1 VLANNVWTRDITSAL
16 TVSVLMPYIDL
27 WERLQH
33 IQLAPERPDVV
44 TWQWEVSGLYS
55 CRSSYKGLCSGQ
67 NSILGAKEL
76 WKVRAPQKC
85 IFFLWLT
92 ILVHC

>member
-1 VLANNVWTRDITSAL
+1 
-16 TVSVLMPYIDL
+16 
-27 WERLQH
+27 
-33 IQLAPERPDVV
+33 
-44 TWQWEVSGLYS
+44 VSGLYS
-55 CRSSYKGLCSGQ
+55 CRSSYKGLCCGQ

-76 WKVRAPQKC
+76 WKVRAPRKC